1 MIEKGKLENL
11 NKTIELKNY
20 IEFYERKKPK
30 ISIIIT
36 VYNQEKFLLRVYS
49 SIINQTFKDIEIIF
63 IDDASTDNSSLIIN
77 HFMEKDKRIKYL
89 KNKINRRT
97 FFSRIKGII
106 EAKGEY
112 ILIVDPDDY
121 LINDIL
127 IKLYE
132 TAKYYN
138 LDILQYYMIS
148 GNRLSYESKYKS
160 GILYP
165 PNIKNIFYYGMSRNL
180 VDKLIKRDIFIK
192 SFKYL
197 DLFYLNERFQ
207 LYDDD
212 MSFYGL
218 INVANSYGFLEEI
231 GYIYSLGNPNS
242 TMGMRFNTENIDNI
256 FRSIFCIMKY
266 FYEKSGNNTFEKKEI
281 GFNFFKNKIYIPYD
295 DYIKY
300 LNK

>member
-1 MIEKGKLENL
+1 
-11 NKTIELKNY
+11 
-20 IEFYERKKPK
+20 
-30 ISIIIT
+30 
-36 VYNQEKFLLRVYS
+36 
-49 SIINQTFKDIEIIF
+49 
-63 IDDASTDNSSLIIN
+63 
-77 HFMEKDKRIKYL
+77 MEKDKRIKYL

-138 LDILQYYMIS
+138 LDILQYYMII

-165 PNIKNIFYYGMSRNL
+165 PNIKNIFYYGISRNL

-218 INVANSYGFLEEI
+218 INVANSYGFLE
-231 GYIYSLGNPNS
+231 
-242 TMGMRFNTENIDNI
+242 
-256 FRSIFCIMKY
+256 K
-266 FYEKSGNNTFEKKEI
+266 
-281 GFNFFKNKIYIPYD
+281 
-295 DYIKY
+295 
-300 LNK
+300 